1 MEAEFLDRINR
12 IYMIFEKRKVL
23 LPSVVFALPVLPAL
37 SEVEGSGVEGSGV
50 EGSEARPSRSV
61 PLGFSDIRPRT
72 SDLGHLTFAPQPPS
86 KCEVEFE

>member
-37 SEVEGSGVEGSGV
+37 SQVEGSGV